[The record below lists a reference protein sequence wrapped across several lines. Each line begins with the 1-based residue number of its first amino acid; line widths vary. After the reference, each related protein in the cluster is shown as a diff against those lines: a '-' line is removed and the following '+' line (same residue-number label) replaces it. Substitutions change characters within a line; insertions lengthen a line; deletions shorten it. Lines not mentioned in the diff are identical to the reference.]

1 VKALVVGGGIGG
13 VTAALCLHAVGID
26 VELFERSDALKQV
39 GAGIQL
45 SPNGMKVLARLGLD
59 AAVASVAFR
68 PEALGMRLGRSGTT
82 IFSIPMGAGAE
93 QRYGAPYL
101 HVHRADL
108 MAVLAAALDER
119 APAALHTGRTLVSVE
134 QDTQG
139 VTARFT
145 DGSTATG
152 DVLIGAD
159 GIHSQVQ
166 ATLFGQSPARFT
178 GNVAWRLVVPADDR
192 LRALV
197 PPWATIWV
205 GPGRHAV
212 TYWLRRGELLNFVGI
227 VEQDGWQKEGWT
239 EPGDVADLRRDFEF
253 WAEPVTE
260 IITRAT
266 SCHRWAL
273 FDRDPLERWGEG
285 RVTLLGDACHPMLPF
300 LAQGAVM
307 AIEDAFVLARSLASQ
322 SAVPDALRAYEA
334 TRRPRTA
341 RVQQAAR
348 AQMGRYHQRTLLGQ
362 LATYTPM
369 WLAARLAPAQVRSM
383 QDWLYTV
390 DVTA

>member
-1 VKALVVGGGIGG
+1 MKALVVGGGIGG

-101 HVHRADL
+101 HTHRADL
-108 MAVLAAALDER
+108 MQVLSQALAQR
-119 APAALHTGRTLVSVE
+119 APHALHLGRDLSGFT

-139 VTARFT
+139 VTAEFN

-159 GIHSQVQ
+159 GIHSAVQ
-166 ATLFGQSPARFT
+166 AALFGPSPARFT

-212 TYWLRRGELLNFVGI
+212 TYWLRRGELVNFVGI
-227 VEQDGWQKEGWT
+227 VEQDGWQKESWT
-239 EPGDVADLRRDFEF
+239 EPGDIEDLRRDFAG
-253 WAEPVTE
+253 WADPVTE
-260 IITRAT
+260 IIARAQA
-266 SCHRWAL
+266 CHRWAL

-307 AIEDAFVLARSLASQ
+307 AIEDAWVLAHSLASR
-322 SAVPDALRAYEA
+322 SAVPDALRSYEA
-334 TRRPRTA
+334 TRRPRTT

-348 AQMGRYHQRTLLGQ
+348 TQMGRYHQRTLIGQ

-369 WLAARLAPAQVRSM
+369 WLAAHLAPAQVRSM
-383 QDWLYTV
+383 QDWLYKV